1 MDDENIMLFI
11 CAMQVA
17 SLALYTAWK
26 AEKSKRWRN
35 RRWWVRP
42 INTRRAQYG
51 DFATLFAELK
61 EDEDMFFRYT
71 RMDVPTFYELLRLV
85 GPFLQ
90 KGSIRAPICP
100 EQRLAITLR
109 YLATGDQMLSV
120 ALAYRVGESTAHII
134 VKETCSIIANV
145 LMPICMKHPTEEEW
159 TKISSN
165 FLELWNLP
173 NCVGAIDGKHITIQA
188 PPNSGSMYFNYKK
201 TFSLVLMAACD
212 ARYMFTLF
220 DVGAYGSESDGGI
233 LSRSDFG
240 QSLYNGTLNIPAG
253 TACLPGS
260 DKKVSYYFVGDE
272 AFQMSTHVM
281 RPYPGRNLNEQ
292 KRIFNYRLS
301 RARRTIEN
309 TFGIF
314 AARWRIFRRTI
325 CAGPDAASRFVLAAM
340 CLHNFLK
347 TKNDEKAPLQQRYC
361 HPQFADRETEEGNL
375 IEGEWRQQSQ
385 DNHIRPMGNAGAH
398 RATRDAYAMRDTLS
412 SYFMTAAGEVPW
424 QYEYIHQG
432 QHHDV
437 L

>member
-1 MDDENIMLFI
+1 LLAMDDEIMLFL

-17 SLALYTAWK
+17 SLALYTVWK
-26 AEKSKRWRN
+26 AERSKRWKN

-42 INTRRAQYG
+42 INTRREQYG
-51 DFATLFAELK
+51 DFASLFTELK

-85 GPFLQ
+85 SPFLQ
-90 KGSIRAPICP
+90 KRSIRASICP

-145 LMPICMKHPTEEEW
+145 LIPIYMKHPTEEEW
-159 TKISSN
+159 IEISRD

-201 TFSLVLMAACD
+201 TYSIVLMAACN
-212 ARYMFTLF
+212 ARYKFTLF

-240 QSLYNGTLNIPAG
+240 RSLYAGTLNIPGVIAR
-253 TACLPGS
+253 LPES
-260 DKKVSYYFVGDE
+260 DIKLPYYFVGDE

-281 RPYPGRNLNEQ
+281 RPYPGRSLNEQ

-314 AARWRIFRRTI
+314 AARWRIFRRPI
-325 CAGPDAASRFVLAAM
+325 CASANVADRLVLAAM

-347 TKNDEKAPLQQRYC
+347 TKNDEKAPPQQRYC
-361 HPQFADRETEEGNL
+361 HSQFADRETEEGDL
-375 IEGEWRQQSQ
+375 IEGEWRQSLS
-385 DNHIRPMGNAGAH
+385 NHIKPMGNIGAH
-398 RATRDAYAMRDTLS
+398 RAAKEAYAMRDDLS

-424 QYEYIHQG
+424 
-432 QHHDV
+432 
-437 L
+437 